1 MIIER
6 ERVHPTQ
13 HPNAAQLKPESVAAL
28 AEAKANEG
36 EWVVWQS
43 GFAHGRAS
51 KVQAHNLRS
60 GKRQKT
66 LTAGLLEDDGDELL
80 EFKAWKNTESGD
92 YCVIARYTTAVYRIE
107 ERERTSAE
115 AS

>member
-6 ERVHPTQ
+6 DRVHPTL

-43 GFAHGRAS
+43 GFAHGRSS
-51 KVQAHNLRS
+51 KVQAHNLRA

-66 LTAGLLEDDGDELL
+66 LTEGLLDDDGDERL
-80 EFKAWKNTESGD
+80 EFKAWKNADTND
-92 YCVIARYTTAVYRIE
+92 YCVIARYTTAEFRIK
-107 ERERTSAE
+107 ERENATV
-115 AS
+115 